1 MLTKNLK
8 LYKKILWISI
18 FGYFFVLMFLI
29 TIKYIPFSSD
39 ASFLQ
44 IKQTEVSEIPLYLTF
59 FYIHVYSAIFVLLA
73 GFTQF
78 NISILKNYPKIHKLI
93 GKIYVY
99 VILFLAAPSGLYIG
113 IYANGGLFSQIS
125 FCILATLW
133 FFFTLKGIVFVRRKE
148 IEKHQQFMLRS
159 FALAFSAIT
168 LRFWK
173 VILVY
178 LYQPSPMDLY
188 QIIAWL
194 GWIPNLLII
203 EFYIHEKYKS

>member
-1 MLTKNLK
+1 LTKNLK
-8 LYKKILWISI
+8 LYKSILWISV
-18 FGYFFVLMFLI
+18 FGYFFVLMLLI
-29 TIKYIPFSSD
+29 TLKYIPFSTD

-44 IKQTEVSEIPLYLTF
+44 IKQTEVSEIPFYLTF

-78 NISILKNYPKIHKLI
+78 NSSILKKYSKIHKQI
-93 GKIYVY
+93 GKLYVY
-99 VILFLAAPSGLYIG
+99 IVLFFAAPSGLYIG
-113 IYANGGLFSQIS
+113 VYANGGLFSQIS
-125 FCILATLW
+125 FCALAILW
-133 FFFTLKGIVFVRRKE
+133 FVFTLNGIIFVHKKE

-178 LYQPSPMDLY
+178 LFQPSPMDLY

-194 GWIPNLLII
+194 GWIPNFLII
-203 EFYIHEKYKS
+203 EFYIYKKYKS

>member
-1 MLTKNLK
+1 MTKTLQ
-8 LYKKILWISI
+8 LYKNILWISV
-18 FGYFFVLMFLI
+18 FGYFFVLMILI
-29 TIKYIPFSSD
+29 TLKYIPFSSE

-44 IKQTEVSEIPLYLTF
+44 IKQTEVSETPLYLTF
-59 FYIHVYSAIFVLLA
+59 FYIHVYSAIFVLMA

-78 NISILKNYPKIHKLI
+78 NSSILKKYRKIHKQI
-93 GKIYVY
+93 GKLYVY
-99 VILFLAAPSGLYIG
+99 VVLFFAAPSGLFIG

-125 FCILATLW
+125 FVTLAILW
-133 FFFTLKGIVFVRRKE
+133 FVFTLNGILFVRKKE
-148 IEKHQQFMLRS
+148 IKKHQQFMLRS

-178 LYQPSPMDLY
+178 LFQPSPMNLY

-203 EFYIHEKYKS
+203 EFYIYKKYKS